1 MARRTPRP
9 EAKFTTTLTPLR
21 QTCEQCGNRLWVA
34 YHCRRKVMTLEGLW
48 QLRVVMCQCHTPTCP
63 QYHMRYHPEEEG
75 RWALPHGEFGL
86 DVIAL
91 IGTWRFREHRS
102 VPEMHQRL
110 QTRDLA
116 ISEREV
122 THLMHRYEELVTLRI
137 MDHERIKARLQK
149 QGQVILALDGLQ
161 PDVGHEVLWVVR
173 DCLSEE
179 ILLARPLLSS
189 TQGDLTALL
198 TEVKHLLKELAVPV
212 KGVIS
217 DGEETIGS
225 AVAFVFPEV
234 PHQLCQFHYLKDAI
248 KPLYEADRH
257 AKTQLKKLVRGVRPL
272 ERALEER
279 SDPEAEAI
287 RGYCLAVR
295 SSLTDDGRPK
305 LSASGLKLQQ
315 RLTRD
320 SASPLLVW
328 RGKKSS
334 ASPKALASLSSPG
347 RSRARRRCGLLSKA
361 PMRWCIRLLTFW
373 PIMSSRQVPRSEKPI
388 WLTLRTCRN
397 RKRAWVPSVQLLI
410 ISWRSPRTLLRD
422 CFMAM
427 TSQTCLGPTM
437 NRSIVFRSGFFQ
449 ERQTFLDELFFKI
462 CLEAMLHTLFQS
474 NRSFAA
480 ERGERETN
488 P

>member
-1 MARRTPRP
+1 
-9 EAKFTTTLTPLR
+9 
-21 QTCEQCGNRLWVA
+21 
-34 YHCRRKVMTLEGLW
+34 
-48 QLRVVMCQCHTPTCP
+48 
-63 QYHMRYHPEEEG
+63 MRYHPEEEG

-257 AKTQLKKLVRGVRPL
+257 AKTLLKKQLRGVRPI
-272 ERALEER
+272 ERALEEHPT
-279 SDPEAEAI
+279 PENEAI

-295 SSLTDDGRPK
+295 ASLTDDGRSP
-305 LSASGLKLQQ
+305 LEASGL
-315 RLTRD
+315 RLYDRITQVSD
-320 SASPLLVW
+320 SIARVQE
-328 RGKKSS
+328 KK
-334 ASPKALASLSSPG
+334 
-347 RSRARRRCGLLSKA
+347 
-361 PMRWCIRLLTFW
+361 
-373 PIMSSRQVPRSEKPI
+373 
-388 WLTLRTCRN
+388 
-397 RKRAWVPSVQLLI
+397 
-410 ISWRSPRTLLRD
+410 D
-422 CFMAM
+422 CHH
-427 TSQTCLGPTM
+427 P
-437 NRSIVFRSGFFQ
+437 
-449 ERQTFLDELFFKI
+449 
-462 CLEAMLHTLFQS
+462 
-474 NRSFAA
+474 
-480 ERGERETN
+480 
-488 P
+488 